1 MDGSATT
8 ITQLFA
14 IEAAKGLPPTAGAIV
29 IRVAYDAGEAPVSP
43 SAELERFYV
52 LCRRATLWSEAAL
65 RRVELNDY
73 ADFVAQGRG
82 WGRDGFV
89 APEQTLRT
97 AVSVLGGEP
106 YVDRPDE
113 AFVRAARKT
122 TLETVHALEVAGL
135 VADARAERSRLRAGV
150 AAASRAFVAAQPFLG
165 GVEEARAA
173 VGEMRE
179 VAVVTA
185 I

>member
-1 MDGSATT
+1 
-8 ITQLFA
+8 
-14 IEAAKGLPPTAGAIV
+14 
-29 IRVAYDAGEAPVSP
+29 
-43 SAELERFYV
+43 
-52 LCRRATLWSEAAL
+52 
-65 RRVELNDY
+65 
-73 ADFVAQGRG
+73 
-82 WGRDGFV
+82 V

-135 VADARAERSRLRAGV
+135 VADTRAERSRLRAGV